1 MKKIVGGVLLLLVGI
16 VSAQQKKISLEA
28 NYPILV
34 DQNFMGKHFKGKADL
49 GVKYRFAT
57 IKSFQIGVGINGSYF
72 VNDGKPAP
80 SFIQYEM
87 RVYMVQ
93 PKIFVEY
100 RHMKLQKWCISFAL
114 GYTTMD
120 FKGSA
125 TTFEEQISSFRE
137 ARQGINTTLGLTYDL
152 TKNLFSQIQYDF
164 SKMKVKDGF
173 PDVDYN
179 TNVTILKVGLG
190 YRF

>member
-1 MKKIVGGVLLLLVGI
+1 
-16 VSAQQKKISLEA
+16 
-28 NYPILV
+28 
-34 DQNFMGKHFKGKADL
+34 
-49 GVKYRFAT
+49 
-57 IKSFQIGVGINGSYF
+57 
-72 VNDGKPAP
+72 
-80 SFIQYEM
+80 
-87 RVYMVQ
+87 
-93 PKIFVEY
+93 
-100 RHMKLQKWCISFAL
+100 
-114 GYTTMD
+114 MD